1 MNDAAKNT
9 AGPTAALAARICAVS
24 FDSLGEPVITVTR
37 RLIADGI
44 AVAIAGTREAAPT
57 IAVEH
62 VRAMGCREQ
71 ASVWGFDFKTTAQ
84 HAAYLNAIS
93 MHVLDFEPMS
103 NPPTHAV
110 SPTVPAAFA
119 LGEMLQADG
128 RDIVAA
134 CAKGFE
140 MQGRI
145 LHAAKLERGKL
156 KFHTPG
162 VVGVMG
168 ATVAA
173 SHLLK
178 LDAAQLANALGIA
191 ASRCSGVSANTGSM
205 VKCTHCGNAAAS
217 GVDAALLAQRG
228 FTANPAIFEARAGY
242 VATFFDAGFDY
253 TTLLAFGRPFRCV
266 DPGMAIKFYPSK
278 YPTHYAI
285 GAALELRGALI
296 DPSRIAALNIVTPE
310 IDDAD
315 RPQPRSGLEGK
326 FSFQYTAAI
335 ALLDG
340 AVGIGSFTDER
351 RFSPDV
357 AALLGKITLTR
368 DAAIPRDTRTMRV
381 EIEAEMTDGTR
392 HRAVCTKP
400 PGSWGAP
407 VDPAMHRQKL
417 RDCLGVRLAAPAIE
431 SVLDGLGNLER
442 LSALEVGALIA
453 RLTAP

>member
-1 MNDAAKNT
+1 
-9 AGPTAALAARICAVS
+9 
-24 FDSLGEPVITVTR
+24 
-37 RLIADGI
+37 
-44 AVAIAGTREAAPT
+44 
-57 IAVEH
+57 
-62 VRAMGCREQ
+62 
-71 ASVWGFDFKTTAQ
+71 
-84 HAAYLNAIS
+84 
-93 MHVLDFEPMS
+93 
-103 NPPTHAV
+103 
-110 SPTVPAAFA
+110 
-119 LGEMLQADG
+119 
-128 RDIVAA
+128 
-134 CAKGFE
+134 
-140 MQGRI
+140 
-145 LHAAKLERGKL
+145 
-156 KFHTPG
+156 
-162 VVGVMG
+162 
-168 ATVAA
+168 
-173 SHLLK
+173 
-178 LDAAQLANALGIA
+178 
-191 ASRCSGVSANTGSM
+191 
-205 VKCTHCGNAAAS
+205 
-217 GVDAALLAQRG
+217 
-228 FTANPAIFEARAGY
+228 
-242 VATFFDAGFDY
+242 
-253 TTLLAFGRPFRCV
+253 
-266 DPGMAIKFYPSK
+266 MAIKFYPSK

-417 RDCLGVRLAAPAIE
+417 RDCLGVRLATPAIE

>member
-9 AGPTAALAARICAVS
+9 AGPTAELAARICAVS
-24 FDSLGEPVITVTR
+24 FDTLDGPVIAVTR

-44 AVAIAGTREAAPT
+44 AVALAGTREAAPA

-62 VRAMGCREQ
+62 VRAMGGGEQ
-71 ASVWGFDFKTTAQ
+71 ASVWSFGFKTTAQ
-84 HAAYLNAIS
+84 QAAYLNAIS

-128 RDIVAA
+128 REIVAA

-205 VKCTHCGNAAAS
+205 VKCTHCGNAAAY
-217 GVDAALLAQRG
+217 GVDAAMLAQRG
-228 FTANPAIFEARAGY
+228 FTANAAIFEARAGY

-253 TTLLAFGRPFRCV
+253 AALLAFGAPFRCV

-285 GAALELRGALI
+285 GAALELRKAI
-296 DPSRIAALNIVTPE
+296 KDPAHITALNIVTPE

-340 AVGIGSFTDER
+340 AVGIASFTDER
-351 RFSPDV
+351 RHRPDV
-357 AALLGKITLTR
+357 VALLGKISLKR

-381 EIEAEMTDGTR
+381 EIEAEMTDGSR
-392 HRAVCTKP
+392 HHAVCTKP

-407 VDPAMHRQKL
+407 VDPEMHARKL
-417 RDCLGVRLAAPAIE
+417 RDCLGVRLDAPAIE
-431 SVLDGLGNLER
+431 SVLTGLDNLER
-442 LSALEVGALIA
+442 LSAREVGALLA

>member
-1 MNDAAKNT
+1 VNDTGKT
-9 AGPTAALAARICAVS
+9 GKTGPTATLAARICDVS
-24 FDSLGEPVITVTR
+24 FDTLDEPTVAMTR

-44 AVAIAGTREAAPT
+44 AVALAGTHETAPA

-62 VRAMGCREQ
+62 VRAMGCSED
-71 ASVWGFDFKTTAQ
+71 AAVWGFDFKTTAQ
-84 HAAYLNAIS
+84 NAAYLNAIS

-119 LGEMLQADG
+119 LAETLRADG
-128 RDIVAA
+128 REVIAA

-145 LHAAKLERGKL
+145 LFAANLERGKL

-168 ATVAA
+168 SAVAA

-178 LDAAQLANALGIA
+178 LTAPQLANALGIA

-217 GVDAALLAQRG
+217 GVDAALLARRG
-228 FTANPAIFEARAGY
+228 FTANPGIFEARAGY
-242 VATFFDAGFDY
+242 VATFFDSGFDY
-253 TTLLAFGRPFRCV
+253 DALLAFGKPFRCV
-266 DPGMAIKFYPSK
+266 DPGTAIKFYPSK

-285 GAALELRGALI
+285 GAALELRRAIG
-296 DPSRIAALNIVTPE
+296 DPSRIAVLRIVTPE

-315 RPQPRSGLEGK
+315 RSQPCSGLEGK
-326 FSFQYTAAI
+326 FSFQYTAAV

-340 AVGIGSFTDER
+340 TVGIASFTDER

-357 AALLGKITLTR
+357 VGLLGRISLKR
-368 DAAIPRDTRTMRV
+368 DATIPRDTRTMRV
-381 EIEAEMTDGTR
+381 EIEAEMSDGTR

-400 PGSWGAP
+400 PGSWGSP
-407 VDPAMHRQKL
+407 VDPAMHRKKM
-417 RDCLGVRLAAPAIE
+417 RDCLGVRLDEPALE
-431 SVLDGLGNLER
+431 SVLERLDSLER
-442 LSALEVGALIA
+442 LSAREVGELIA
-453 RLTAP
+453 WLA